1 MIKRHKILETVGLSN
16 RREALHTLGL
26 TKDPEA
32 SFLENF
38 GGAISCLGGVA
49 LLLTGSENWVLCL
62 CFVVI
67 GVALTQFAMIRK
79 SRKRIKKD
87 DPEVSFLEN
96 LGVFLVNLGVAIF
109 VLGIVALFPG
119 NWVTSLYFIALSVTA
134 VLFGMV
140 MKKCK
145 RIK

>member
-49 LLLTGSENWVLCL
+49 LLLTRSENWVLCL
-62 CFVVI
+62 CFVE
-67 GVALTQFAMIRK
+67 
-79 SRKRIKKD
+79 S
-87 DPEVSFLEN
+87 